1 GRDCGI
7 SGGGIFFDECLQML
21 ERTPRSQSVEYVKVC
36 SLYGAGYYYIPCT
49 DICMH
54 LGGYVR
60 QEWGYGYGDNLTAG
74 PFVSTSMQSTRIDG
88 ARDLVW
94 RTRAYITTETRQ
106 QTAYGTLRTY
116 LNIGINGNNSSDFSA
131 NRAFIQ
137 IAGFTVG
144 LASSYF
150 DHYSVAAVAYLVDQ
164 SSDTGDGGQR
174 VFAYTAQL
182 GNGFSASLSLEEP
195 EAKRAGVWNG

>member
-1 GRDCGI
+1 
-7 SGGGIFFDECLQML
+7 
-21 ERTPRSQSVEYVKVC
+21 
-36 SLYGAGYYYIPCT
+36 
-49 DICMH
+49 
-54 LGGYVR
+54 
-60 QEWGYGYGDNLTAG
+60 
-74 PFVSTSMQSTRIDG
+74 MQNTRING
-88 ARDLVW
+88 ARDVVW
-94 RTRAYITTETRQ
+94 RTRAYVTLETRQ

-116 LNIGINGNNSSDFSA
+116 FNVGMNGNSSSDFNA

-150 DHYSVAAVAYLVDQ
+150 DHYSVAAIAYLVDQ

-182 GNGFSASLSLEEP
+182 GNGISASLSAEEP
-195 EAKRAGVWNG
+195 EAKRAGVWNTSIQWYGRRRFRLRPDDGHRRHGAASAGPGQGVCS